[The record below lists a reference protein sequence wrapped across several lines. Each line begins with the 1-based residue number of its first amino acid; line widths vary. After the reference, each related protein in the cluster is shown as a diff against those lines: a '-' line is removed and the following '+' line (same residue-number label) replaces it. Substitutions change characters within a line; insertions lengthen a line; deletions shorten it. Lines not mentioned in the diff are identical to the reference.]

1 VISQCLWQ
9 IVDKFFVWKQ
19 LTNNSHL
26 SERSVEYV
34 FGMPVKSSYNT
45 QYLRGLIDERKM
57 KEIHNEIKGYI
68 PASYRPYLKI
78 KKDIYGSEHRRITM
92 VIVNVE
98 MEYNLQ
104 VPSSFQII

>member
-1 VISQCLWQ
+1 
-9 IVDKFFVWKQ
+9 
-19 LTNNSHL
+19 
-26 SERSVEYV
+26 
-34 FGMPVKSSYNT
+34 
-45 QYLRGLIDERKM
+45 M

>member
-1 VISQCLWQ
+1 
-9 IVDKFFVWKQ
+9 
-19 LTNNSHL
+19 
-26 SERSVEYV
+26 
-34 FGMPVKSSYNT
+34 MPVKSSYNN

-57 KEIHNEIKGYI
+57 KEIHSEIKGYI

-78 KKDIYGSEHRRITM
+78 KKDMYGSEHRRISM

-104 VPSSFQII
+104 VPSSF